1 MIKLKDI
8 EKTKFI
14 KIESDRPLIIDTD
27 KVRISI
33 KESDEENSEGI
44 IIDILDR
51 NDELVDTFT
60 HQYE

>member
-1 MIKLKDI
+1 MIKLKDV

-14 KIESDRPLIIDTD
+14 KINNNQPVIIDTD

-33 KESDEENSEGI
+33 RESDEEKPVGI

-51 NDELVDTFT
+51 EDEVIDTFT
-60 HQYE
+60 HWYE